1 MEENWTLPSIS
12 VNALTSAYAKTVF
25 LLNEFLDKMELI
37 MITLLGNLLIEHCL
51 GIKSVQN

>member
-12 VNALTSAYAKTVF
+12 VNALTSAYAKTVS

>member
-1 MEENWTLPSIS
+1 MEENWTFPSIS
-12 VNALTSAYAKTVF
+12 VNALTSAYAKTVS